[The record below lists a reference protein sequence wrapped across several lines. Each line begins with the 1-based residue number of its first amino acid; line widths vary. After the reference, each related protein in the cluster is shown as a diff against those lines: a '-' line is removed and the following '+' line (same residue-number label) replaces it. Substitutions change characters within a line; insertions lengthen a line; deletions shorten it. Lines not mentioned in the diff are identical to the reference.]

1 MTLARLRFASRLL
14 YAFGAPSPTRLRP
27 HPPLER
33 ILNRFCAR
41 RRETTSTNPPST
53 LSATDE
59 AVHPTGSDTSVAWV
73 QVHDRSPVSY
83 GLDTAN
89 GYLELVPAKTSL
101 PCRVHETL
109 HSMSDFIRYATFP
122 VCYRRSMLDT
132 PVIMAQLELR
142 DIYVG
147 KAGKAKADVTM
158 DIGRDLI
165 GKFTARDKRTK
176 GEASIV
182 FDGRAASG
190 MDSDEKLQTCLD
202 SDNAQFTTF
211 T

>member
-14 YAFGAPSPTRLRP
+14 YAFGAPSPTCP
-27 HPPLER
+27 QPPLER
-33 ILNRFCAR
+33 ILNRFCAHR
-41 RRETTSTNPPST
+41 RVTTSTSPPST

-59 AVHPTGSDTSVAWV
+59 AVHPAGSDTSVAWV

-89 GYLELVPAKTSL
+89 GYLEFVPAKTSL
-101 PCRVHETL
+101 PCRIHDTL

-122 VCYRRSMLDT
+122 VCYRRSMLDA
-132 PVIMAQLELR
+132 PVIIAQLELR

-147 KAGKAKADVTM
+147 KAGKVKADVTM

-165 GKFTARDKRTK
+165 GKFTARDTRTK

-190 MDSDEKLQTCLD
+190 MESDEKH
-202 SDNAQFTTF
+202 
-211 T
+211 